1 MEFGGIMTDQA
12 FVAVGGAIGPDDLHI
27 PAQPAE
33 LKQAREHLNELD
45 DQLDS
50 LRASL
55 DKAAGDEDVAG
66 ETAFALQRVVR
77 FSKFTAHRDVGMLR
91 ELAAT
96 VEQEIK
102 VLHDVQGDEL
112 QRMRSRWEQARH
124 DLMIAAKG
132 ADEPAAQQL
141 ANRLDADITEP
152 YVPLF
157 RRLTGTT
164 PELGAGGAPHA
175 MMEGSPV
182 AEAVHDYRRTVHN
195 VLEEFEGAV
204 RSVRGVEDDIRANLH
219 WEKRQKADDPE
230 DTPAGESQADKD
242 PAGISGPRVLHR
254 MLDALE
260 EGSGSLDNLVPA
272 LKAID
277 GAITAGMLPDH
288 DDQHPHVFQNEW
300 ENHFQRRIRR
310 MRVVSKTAGK
320 MANELKRL
328 DADTAAQIF
337 KDNGEPA
344 GD

>member
-1 MEFGGIMTDQA
+1 MTDQQ

-33 LKQAREHLNELD
+33 LTQALEHINDLS

-55 DKAAGDEDVAG
+55 DKAAGDEDVHG

-77 FSKFTAHRDVGMLR
+77 FSKFTAHRDAGMLK
-91 ELAAT
+91 ELAEA
-96 VEQEIK
+96 VQQEIK
-102 VLHDVQGDEL
+102 MLHDVQGDEL
-112 QRMRSRWEQARH
+112 QRLRSRWEQARH
-124 DLMIAAKG
+124 DLVVAAKG
-132 ADEPAAQQL
+132 ADEPGPQQL
-141 ANRLDADITEP
+141 AHRLDADITEP

-157 RRLTGTT
+157 RRLTGRS
-164 PELGAGGAPHA
+164 PEPGGPGTAHA
-175 MMEGSPV
+175 MLDGSPL
-182 AEAVHDYRRTVHN
+182 AEAIHEYRRAVHSI
-195 VLEEFEGAV
+195 LEEFQDAV

-230 DTPAGESQADKD
+230 ESQTGESQADKD
-242 PAGISGPRVLHR
+242 PAGISGPRVLRR
-254 MLDALE
+254 MLDALD
-260 EGSGSLDNLVPA
+260 EGAGSLDNLVPA

-277 GAITAGMLPDH
+277 SAITAGMLPDH
-288 DDQHPHVFQNEW
+288 DDQHPHVFQTEW

-310 MRVVSKTAGK
+310 MRVVSKTADK
-320 MANELKRL
+320 MATELRRL

>member
-1 MEFGGIMTDQA
+1 MTDQQ
-12 FVAVGGAIGPDDLHI
+12 FVAVAGTIGPDDLHI
-27 PAQPAE
+27 PAQPGE
-33 LKQAREHLNELD
+33 LKQALEHISDLT

-55 DKAAGDEDVAG
+55 DKAAGDEDVHG

-77 FSKFTAHRDVGMLR
+77 FSRFTAHRDVGMLK
-91 ELAAT
+91 ELAEA
-96 VEQEIK
+96 VQQEIK

-112 QRMRSRWEQARH
+112 QRLRSRWEQARH
-124 DLMIAAKG
+124 DLVVAAKG
-132 ADEPAAQQL
+132 ADEPGPQQL
-141 ANRLDADITEP
+141 AHRLDADITEP

-157 RRLTGTT
+157 RQLTGRT
-164 PELGAGGAPHA
+164 PEPAGGGTPHA
-175 MMEGSPV
+175 MLEGSPL
-182 AEAVHDYRRTVHN
+182 AEAVHDYRRTVHGI
-195 VLEEFEGAV
+195 LEEFQDAV
-204 RSVRGVEDDIRANLH
+204 RSVRGVEDDVRANLH

-230 DTPAGESQADKD
+230 ENQTGDAQADKD
-242 PAGISGPRVLHR
+242 PVGISGPRVLRR

-277 GAITAGMLPDH
+277 TAITAGMLPDH
-288 DDQHPHVFQNEW
+288 DDHHPHVFQNEW

-310 MRVVSKTAGK
+310 MRVVSKTADK
-320 MANELKRL
+320 MATELKRL

-344 GD
+344 SD

>member
-1 MEFGGIMTDQA
+1 MTDQQ
-12 FVAVGGAIGPDDLHI
+12 FVAVAGAIGPDDLHI

-33 LKQAREHLNELD
+33 LQQALEHINDLT

-50 LRASL
+50 LRGSL
-55 DKAAGDEDVAG
+55 DKAAGDEDVHG

-77 FSKFTAHRDVGMLR
+77 FSRFTAHRDVGMLK
-91 ELAAT
+91 ELAE
-96 VEQEIK
+96 VVQQEIK

-112 QRMRSRWEQARH
+112 QRLRSRWEQARH
-124 DLMIAAKG
+124 DLMIAAKA
-132 ADEPAAQQL
+132 ADEPGPQQL
-141 ANRLDADITEP
+141 ARRLDADITEP

-157 RRLTGTT
+157 RRLTGRT
-164 PELGAGGAPHA
+164 PELAGGGMPHA

-182 AEAVHDYRRTVHN
+182 AEAVHEYRRTVHGI
-195 VLEEFEGAV
+195 LEEFQDAV
-204 RSVRGVEDDIRANLH
+204 RSVRGVEDDVRANLH
-219 WEKRQKADDPE
+219 WEKRQKTDDPE
-230 DTPAGESQADKD
+230 ENQTGEPAADKD
-242 PAGISGPRVLHR
+242 PAGISGPRVLRR

-277 GAITAGMLPDH
+277 TSIAAGMLPDH
-288 DDQHPHVFQNEW
+288 DHEHPHVFQNEW

-310 MRVVSKTAGK
+310 MRVVSKTADK
-320 MANELKRL
+320 MATELKRL

-337 KDNGEPA
+337 KDNGEP